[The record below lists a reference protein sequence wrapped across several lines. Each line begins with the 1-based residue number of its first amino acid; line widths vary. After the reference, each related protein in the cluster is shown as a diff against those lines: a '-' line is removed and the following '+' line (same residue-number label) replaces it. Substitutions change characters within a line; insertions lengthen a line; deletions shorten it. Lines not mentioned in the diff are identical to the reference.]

1 MYSLSFA
8 HAFQIE
14 PLHWVKDGGQM
25 SEFEV
30 KGLPPVFIP
39 MERKNMRKK
48 ESREHSLV
56 LGHHPSLCPGEEG
69 PREANRG

>member
-1 MYSLSFA
+1 MYSLSFV

-48 ESREHSLV
+48 ESREL
-56 LGHHPSLCPGEEG
+56 
-69 PREANRG
+69 